1 LSLFLGNLG
10 VQEVTEV
17 GLLVGKGSGN
27 NHDEEAKESDQ
38 EEHNSEG
45 GVVGSSPNA
54 EFEHAPGHEAVVHV
68 EGDEDQENDAAG
80 SACVLVDSLVV
91 SLVNFVVAR
100 LIFLHYLK
108 FIRDNVGVLGV
119 LGFWGFGVVVGIGG

>member
-1 LSLFLGNLG
+1 M
-10 VQEVTEV
+10 
-17 GLLVGKGSGN
+17 
-27 NHDEEAKESDQ
+27 DEEAKESDQ

-68 EGDEDQENDAAG
+68 EGDEDQENDAAC

-108 FIRDNVGVLGV
+108 FIRDFLI
-119 LGFWGFGVVVGIGG
+119 LFFKLSDEFGQTFVIVAHNEK